1 MADAAAALPEA
12 GQEQAGPSNPSRRRV
27 TIARHEIPLD
37 LLVAKHDPR
46 KLPKHVVA
54 SEENIRR
61 VNKDFAWS
69 SKREHLLAAAAAGV
83 HLALFAYNLAFWGF
97 EGMPPDRYWPANPRH
112 RLQVKPR
119 RYGNLEGTKKLWY
132 YYLSK
137 IEGVK

>member
-1 MADAAAALPEA
+1 MAGGNCHGYPVPPADMSIGRHASTQRTQCVAKQRMPLQYSAHFT
-12 GQEQAGPSNPSRRRV
+12 GPSNPSRRRV

-97 EGMPPDRYWPANPRH
+97 EGMPPDR
-112 RLQVKPR
+112 
-119 RYGNLEGTKKLWY
+119 
-132 YYLSK
+132 
-137 IEGVK
+137 